1 MFQAETSLYAC
12 CRRAEARGGLHIV
25 EQSLWAAVPAYL
37 RKLSAALQKHCGRPL
52 PMGCVPVT
60 FASWMGGDRDGNP
73 TVTAKAC
80 LCCKLTDMCRSLVQ
94 ADTGLARLAS
104 MEVRIWP
111 MLLMPPPCVVPCSA
125 RCQREKGLHTK
136 QDNLSHGA

>member
-1 MFQAETSLYAC
+1 VTSFHGRC
-12 CRRAEARGGLHIV
+12 HRAEARGGLHIV

-73 TVTAKAC
+73 TVTAKAGLC
-80 LCCKLTDMCRSLVQ
+80 LYCRLIDVGRTLVH
-94 ADTGLARLAS
+94 AGTRLAHMANAVNGQRPVLS
-104 MEVRIWP
+104 IGSERWQRKEA
-111 MLLMPPPCVVPCSA
+111 LLM
-125 RCQREKGLHTK
+125 K
-136 QDNLSHGA
+136 QSRPVHGA